1 MGLFGHFHHS
11 LSENEVESICIL
23 LPKKNRK
30 RHFQA
35 PSHIRRKIMSAP
47 LCKELRQKYGV
58 RSMPVRR
65 DDDVTVVRGHYKS
78 TFSGKVI
85 QVYRK
90 KYVIHVDRVSREKA
104 NGSSIHVGIHP
115 SKVVIMKL
123 KMDKDRKR
131 LLERRALGKQR
142 KADKGKHTEESVM
155 EAQ

>member
-47 LCKELRQKYGV
+47 LCKELRQKYNI
-58 RSMPVRR
+58 RSMPIRR
-65 DDDVTVVRGHYKS
+65 EDEISVVRGHYKS
-78 TFSGKVI
+78 SLVSKVL

-90 KYVIHVDRVSREKA
+90 KYVIHVDRISREKA
-104 NGSSIHVGIHP
+104 NGSSVHVGIHP

-131 LLERRALGKQR
+131 LLERRFQGKGAV
-142 KADKGKHTEESVM
+142 ADKGKHKEVPT
-155 EAQ
+155 